1 MLFTPGVRLFRRMNF
16 GAKALII
23 SGVFSL
29 PILLLGAT
37 LVRSSAQELAHAQA
51 ELDGLRVVGTLLP
64 LIEITASQRDLAMEA
79 ARGGAVASDQR
90 AAYSAQYARMAEAL
104 AASGNTLVDRKTL
117 ERIPDQLPALPQA
130 GSDPVDA
137 LEIHSQLVVDQLAV
151 LGAVRSASHLSEDSD
166 AVSRSLLHAALAGI
180 PELMDR
186 VGHVRALGLQAMT
199 AGQVTP
205 SQQRMVSDRLPMIE
219 YFEAD
224 IHENV
229 QAAIAA
235 GPSLEARLGKE
246 LPSAAELRALARRY
260 LLGEA
265 VGGDVARLERSSQR
279 ALEGFATLQRTSVA
293 IATGMIEARA
303 ASVERQR
310 KLLFAVIVASF
321 LLASYLFWCFYI
333 VTRGGLDQVKR
344 HLQAMAAGD
353 LRHMPAEP
361 IGTDEP
367 AQVIRD
373 LRKAHA
379 SIQRLIRSVHES
391 AGQLAE
397 TSTEIAEAAADLND
411 RTQESA
417 AQLEDQTASME
428 QISSQVQGSAERAQA
443 AAAFAS
449 ENAAVAAQGGVAI
462 GGVVQTMAEIQSSS
476 AKIADIISVIDGI
489 AFQTNLLALNA
500 AVEAARAGE
509 AGRGFAVV
517 ASEVRNLAQRSAGA
531 AKEIERLVRDSM
543 DKVNAGSRA
552 VEDAGRTMH
561 AVVGNAEK
569 ITGFMGDI
577 VTSAREQSVGVARA
591 GKAAH
596 ELDDNTR
603 QNLGLVERTSAT
615 ADSLRGQ
622 ADQLQ
627 SHLARFRFAP

>member
-1 MLFTPGVRLFRRMNF
+1 MLFAPGVRLFRRMNF
-16 GAKALII
+16 GSKALLI

-37 LVRSSAQELAHAQA
+37 LVRSSAQELAHTQA

-64 LIEITASQRDLAMEA
+64 LIEITAAQRDVAMEA
-79 ARGGAVASDQR
+79 ARGGAIASDKG
-90 AAYSAQYARMAEAL
+90 AAYATQYARLAEAL
-104 AASGNTLVDRKTL
+104 AATGNSFVDQKTL
-117 ERIPDQLPALPQA
+117 ERIPQQLPALPQA

-137 LEIHSQLVVDQLAV
+137 LEIHSQLIVDQLAV
-151 LGAVRSASHLSEDSD
+151 LGAVRSASHLTEDSD
-166 AVSRSLLHAALAGI
+166 PVSRSLLHAALTGI
-180 PELMDR
+180 PELTDR
-186 VGHVRALGLQAMT
+186 VGHVRALARQALT

-224 IHENV
+224 IHNSA
-229 QAAIAA
+229 QTGIAA
-235 GPSLEARLGKE
+235 HPPLEARLGKE

-260 LLGEA
+260 LLGDA
-265 VGGDVARLERSSQR
+265 VGGDLARLESASQR
-279 ALEGFATLQRTSVA
+279 ALDGFAALQRTSIEVA
-293 IATGMIEARA
+293 GAMIKDRA
-303 ASVERQR
+303 AAVARQR
-310 KLLFAVIVASF
+310 NLLFAVIVASF
-321 LLASYLFWCFYI
+321 VLAAYLFWCFYI

-373 LRKAHA
+373 LRMAHV
-379 SIQRLIRSVHES
+379 SIQHLILSVHES
-391 AGQLAE
+391 AGQLAV
-397 TSTEIAEAAADLND
+397 TSTEIAATASDLND

-417 AQLEDQTASME
+417 AQLEDQAASME
-428 QISSQVQGSAERAQA
+428 QISSQVRGSAERAQA

-462 GGVVQTMAEIQSSS
+462 GGVVQTMADIQSSS
-476 AKIADIISVIDGI
+476 ARIADIISVIDGI

-531 AKEIERLVRDSM
+531 AKEIERLVRESI

-552 VEDAGRTMH
+552 VEDAGRTMQ

-577 VTSAREQSVGVARA
+577 VTSAREQSIGVARA

-615 ADSLRGQ
+615 ADSLREQ

-627 SHLARFRFAP
+627 AHLANFRFAA